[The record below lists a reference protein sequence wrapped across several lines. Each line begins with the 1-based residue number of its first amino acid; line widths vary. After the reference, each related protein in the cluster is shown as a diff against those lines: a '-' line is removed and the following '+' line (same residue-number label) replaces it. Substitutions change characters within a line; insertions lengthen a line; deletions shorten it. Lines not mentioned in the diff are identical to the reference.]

1 MSIALEVTLIAVLVV
16 LAVGLLPLLYQLG
29 RTAQGLDAFLLS
41 TRKDLSQIAEDVHA
55 SRLRMDHIADSLQI
69 SLDELSSIAQLV
81 GEVGHT
87 VKNFHHR
94 FHTTIESTSRNL
106 GGIIGGVSAVLA
118 FFKRKRTTHER
129 EQENQS

>member
-1 MSIALEVTLIAVLVV
+1 MPIALEVTLIVVLLA

-29 RTAQGLDAFLLS
+29 RTARGLDAFLLS

-55 SRLRMDHIADSLQI
+55 SRLRVDHLADSFQA
-69 SLDELSSIAQLV
+69 SLDELSSIAQLM

-87 VKNFHHR
+87 VKHFHNR
-94 FHTTIESTSRNL
+94 FQNAIESTSRNL

-118 FFKRKRTTHER
+118 FFKSRRTTHES
-129 EQENQS
+129 EQEK